1 MIIWSFLFAVP
12 NSLVWILKAKLWIVT
27 NVSSR
32 TKVVG
37 STSYR
42 RFGFFMFSIYL
53 SNLSTFLKFIIEN
66 VFDFCSCWSGF
77 SPHDLPRKVEKS
89 SNREVKSKSR
99 NYIASFTKADFSPH
113 ISPVEEPRRIS
124 KMVLQLESFRPEIV
138 NAQSKYK
145 LRRVC

>member
-1 MIIWSFLFAVP
+1 MFSTFAVVDP
-12 NSLVWILKAKLWIVT
+12 
-27 NVSSR
+27 
-32 TKVVG
+32 
-37 STSYR
+37 
-42 RFGFFMFSIYL
+42 
-53 SNLSTFLKFIIEN
+53 
-66 VFDFCSCWSGF
+66 DFHRMIC
-77 SPHDLPRKVEKS
+77 LEKS
-89 SNREVKSKSR
+89 SNREVKSESR